1 MPMTPQQQFDYLTD
15 QLAALNASM
24 AVSNARQDPE
34 VARRLAKANAP
45 QALRLLGY
53 MTALEHA
60 GVLPRALADE
70 LAPALEAM
78 AAAL

>member
-1 MPMTPQQQFDYLTD
+1 MTPQQQFDYLTG
-15 QLAALNASM
+15 QLADLNAAM
-24 AVSNARQDPE
+24 VSGNARQDPE
-34 VARRLAKANAP
+34 VARQVAKANAP

-78 AAAL
+78 AAAI

>member
-1 MPMTPQQQFDYLTD
+1 M
-15 QLAALNASM
+15 
-24 AVSNARQDPE
+24 
-34 VARRLAKANAP
+34 AKANAP

-78 AAAL
+78 AAAI